1 MLVSMSTH
9 QGTGHFT
16 LSEELEPEIRSLAEQ
31 HTLIAGEAVHI
42 ARAMLDTVVEFDGI
56 EHEYKMQRNP
66 PETFSLYPN
75 PAKEQI
81 VLSCKLLSG
90 DEIRMWTFEGTLM
103 QTIFVR
109 DETTQLNIILQ
120 DIQAGTYLLE
130 INRAGLKL
138 HTSLVVKL

>member
-9 QGTGHFT
+9 KGTGHFT

-109 DETTQLNIILQ
+109 DETTQLNISLQ
-120 DIQAGTYLLE
+120 DIQTGTYLLE